1 MATRKQLADAWQGMD
16 TVLCALDG
24 TGPELPDKAV
34 KKAMARALW
43 LVLDWIVRKIDA
55 EGRKN
60 DDGL

>member
-24 TGPELPDKAV
+24 TGPELTDKAM

-43 LVLDWIVRKIDA
+43 LVLDWIVRRIDA
-55 EGRKN
+55 EGRN
-60 DDGL
+60 DNGL

>member
-24 TGPELPDKAV
+24 TGPELTDKAM

-43 LVLDWIVRKIDA
+43 LVLDWILRRIDA
-55 EGRKN
+55 ERGKD